1 MKWVYRVV
9 FWLYNIIQL
18 GIDAAICLAAVALI
32 VLGMITL
39 AIINLVLVWLVY
51 SFSFERIT

>member
-18 GIDAAICLAAVALI
+18 GIDVAICLAAVALI
-32 VLGMITL
+32 VLGMVTL
-39 AIINLVLVWLVY
+39 AIINLVLAWLVY
-51 SFSFERIT
+51 AYVL